1 MYGHGFGRVRS
12 SRFRRFCGELK
23 KPIDLREGEKFDD
36 AVLSNLWRPSDSAI
50 IELTHS
56 GAGILRM
63 PMEKESGSATEPRYF
78 AFMGGL
84 ETWRFAGQR
93 QFP

>member
-1 MYGHGFGRVRS
+1 MTLLRRAEESDRS
-12 SRFRRFCGELK
+12 QRR
-23 KPIDLREGEKFDD
+23 EKMDV
-36 AVLSNLWRPSDSAI
+36 AALNNLSAPRWQPSDNAN
-50 IELTHS
+50 IELMHS
-56 GAGILRM
+56 GVGILRM

-84 ETWRFAGQR
+84 EAWRFAAQG